1 MTGSLKI
8 DRVYLTMAFQRVKPK
23 KIYEEVAEQ
32 IEKMIREKEIK
43 PGDKLASV
51 QTLAEQ
57 FGVGRSAV
65 REALSAL
72 RAKGLLEM
80 RQGEGTF
87 VRSYD
92 RTVISHA
99 ILTAVLMNPKEIR
112 DLLEVRK
119 FLEVGSAGAAAE
131 RRSEEDLAR
140 MRAALSDMEEHL
152 DDEAVGERADVQ
164 FHLAVTKA
172 SANGML
178 QHLMNT
184 VVETMTANMRDSRRL
199 WLYADS
205 SSAKQLFKEHQAIY
219 EAIRERNREQAEQ
232 LMFRHLDKVERTVWQ
247 FLVQKQNH

>member
-1 MTGSLKI
+1 
-8 DRVYLTMAFQRVKPK
+8 
-23 KIYEEVAEQ
+23 
-32 IEKMIREKEIK
+32 MIREKEIK
-43 PGDKLASV
+43 PGDQLASV

-99 ILTAVLMNPKEIR
+99 IPTAVLMNPKEIR

-184 VVETMTANMRDSRRL
+184 VAETMTANMGDSRRL
-199 WLYADS
+199 WLYAGHS
-205 SSAKQLFKEHQAIY
+205 SSAKQLFKEHQAID
-219 EAIRERNREQAEQ
+219 EAIRERNRKQAEEEQ